1 MAEIYVNQ
9 TSPIK
14 TKIFWGGEIVDA
26 DDDIVT
32 ARVYDITEDGTISP
46 TISPSTIIVTLNAT
60 KLETD
65 IGTYQIIIP
74 FQYCDRNRKFKI
86 VWSYEVGGVEASH
99 VYYTDVVT
107 PYANMADVLEDL
119 NIGTDPSDPNYR
131 TYHELQMAE
140 KYARKLI
147 ESYTE
152 QSFFLYDD
160 TQIVYGH
167 GSDILPLPFR
177 IYEMHKLYEND
188 VLLVDN
194 IEEVN
199 NWIYTPIVSESN
211 FGIRIN
217 RQSTI
222 DNVVYSANGL
232 VPPSINEYGYHGAF
246 KRDSRYTI
254 SGRFGWSSVP
264 DNVEEAC
271 IVLIQQFFDKDTA
284 WRNKYVKNVS
294 AFDWKFEYMESA
306 HTGTGNLYA
315 DQLLA
320 PYVVNGMVAF

>member
-26 DDDIVT
+26 DNNLVT

-86 VWSYEVGGVEASH
+86 VWSYQVGGASASH

-246 KRDSRYTI
+246 KRDYRYTI

-294 AFDWKFEYMESA
+294 AFDWKFEYMENA